1 MRNQALDKGEETSL
15 TFARSDA
22 GEARK
27 RLQAMFGET
36 NQMGD
41 CDNRCSGCALLS
53 NIKAGKG
60 TQRALNILQFWLEGE
75 LE

>member
-1 MRNQALDKGEETSL
+1 MRKQARNEGEETSL

-27 RLQAMFGET
+27 RLQAMVGKT

-53 NIKAGKG
+53 NMKAGKG
-60 TQRALNILQFWLEGE
+60 TQRALNILQLWLEGE

>member
-27 RLQAMFGET
+27 RLQAIFGKT
-36 NQMGD
+36 NQIGD

-60 TQRALNILQFWLEGE
+60 TQCALNILQLWLEGE

>member
-27 RLQAMFGET
+27 RLQAIFGKT
-36 NQMGD
+36 NQIGD

-60 TQRALNILQFWLEGE
+60 TQCALNILQL
-75 LE
+75 

>member
-1 MRNQALDKGEETSL
+1 MREQALDKGEETSL
-15 TFARSDA
+15 TFTRSDA

-27 RLQAMFGET
+27 RPQAMVGKT

-41 CDNRCSGCALLS
+41 CDNRCIGCALLS

-60 TQRALNILQFWLEGE
+60 TQRVLNILQL
-75 LE
+75 